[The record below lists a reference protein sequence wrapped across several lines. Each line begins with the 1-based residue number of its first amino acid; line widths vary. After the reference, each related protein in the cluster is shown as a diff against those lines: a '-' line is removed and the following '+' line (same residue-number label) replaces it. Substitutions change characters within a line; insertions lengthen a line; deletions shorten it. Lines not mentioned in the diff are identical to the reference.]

1 MTVPDSPFR
10 RVGVVAKITSHQAVE
25 AARDLVSWL
34 ERRHFTVDVDEAT
47 ARAVGMGGRSFFRPE
62 DGTTDGEDL
71 VVVLGGDG
79 TLLSVARRLPPTVP
93 ILGVNLGTLGFLTE
107 IGRNELYP
115 SLVEVLG
122 GHYRTEE
129 RRLLDVEI
137 VRSGGAPVCAYR
149 VLNDAVIA
157 KSALA
162 RIIELTL
169 RVDGQ
174 LVASYRS
181 DGLIISTPT
190 GSTAYSLSAGGPIVH
205 PLLPVVLLTPIC
217 PHAFGLRPVVVPDSS
232 VVEATLETPDE
243 EVYLTLDG
251 QQGTELGCM
260 DTVRVRHSDAR
271 VSLVRVSGRT
281 FYDSLRGKLGWGE

>member
-1 MTVPDSPFR
+1 MTVADSSFR
-10 RVGVVAKITSHQAVE
+10 RVGVVAKITSQEAVE
-25 AARDLVSWL
+25 AARDLVAWL
-34 ERRHFTVDVDEAT
+34 ARRGFQVEIDEAT
-47 ARAVGMGGRSFFRPE
+47 SRAIGNATRALLRPE
-62 DGTTDGEDL
+62 TPPDL

-79 TLLSVARRLPPTVP
+79 TLLSVARRLPRGVP

-107 IGRNELYP
+107 VGRSELYP

-122 GHYRTEE
+122 GRYRTED
-129 RRLLDVEI
+129 RRLLGVEL
-137 VRSGGAPVCAYR
+137 VRSGGAPPTVYR
-149 VLNDAVIA
+149 VLNDAVIG

-169 RVDGQ
+169 TVDGE

-217 PHAFGLRPVVVPDSS
+217 PHAFGLRPVVVPDASLIE
-232 VVEATLETPDE
+232 VTLETPDE

-251 QQGTELGCM
+251 QQGTELAYR
-260 DTVRVRHSDAR
+260 DTIRISYSDAQ